1 MPRHRP
7 LLDETRRILALAW
20 PVMLTSLNWTILSV
34 TDIVVVGL
42 TGTDQ
47 VAALGASRALTFVTI
62 VGGLDGSE
70 RVVQS
75 AGGFLAPGQTVKPI
89 TKKAS

>member
-1 MPRHRP
+1 
-7 LLDETRRILALAW
+7 
-20 PVMLTSLNWTILSV
+20 MLTSLNWTILSV

-62 VGGLDGSE
+62 VAGLAWLSGTLVFTARADG
-70 RVVQS
+70 
-75 AGGFLAPGQTVKPI
+75 AGDLPRTGATLREGLVLA
-89 TKKAS
+89 